1 MKLSLILET
10 IQDQLEKVSEV
21 EKIDVNELK
30 KLLKTYGGK
39 NWKWL
44 LNQVYN
50 NIVSI
55 DEEDLEDVQQIIQ
68 KFEKIKKNLDFKD
81 INQFKS
87 IGALQNAVDQ
97 FLEAQTLESQADI
110 EKYPNTQTIKTVGP
124 YSIIKTS
131 NPDALAEIG
140 AGTKWCTRKDYNP
153 CQADRYIN
161 KFGHIY
167 IMLKNY
173 KPILQWDSKFNEI
186 NDAQNIAANKSKI
199 VTDPRIYDIIDTNAV
214 FGVNYD
220 PQTLLNYLK
229 NVPSSKNT
237 KEFKEKVFDEMI
249 PETFESSHISTIFK
263 FISENDNKKIRD
275 KYEQY
280 LLNKVRESTNE
291 KEFTERYAVARGY
304 WLFLNK
310 SQPWLALDRLVNEA
324 ADKYPSSHIKYLE
337 KTASLVRDDFL
348 SNVYYW
354 ADYFILP
361 ELIEELLEIGYD
373 DSDIQN
379 VLDIPDN
386 EYAEML
392 ENIF

>member
-10 IQDQLEKVSEV
+10 AQSQLDKVSDV
-21 EKIDVNELK
+21 EGINVDDLK
-30 KLLKTYGGK
+30 NLLKTYGGK

-50 NIVSI
+50 NIVSL
-55 DEEDLEDVQQIIQ
+55 DKEDLAEVQTLIQ
-68 KFEKIKKNLDFKD
+68 TFEKIKKNLEFKD

-87 IGALQNAVDQ
+87 IGILQKTVDK
-97 FLEAQTLESQADI
+97 FMETQTVESQADI

-131 NPDALAEIG
+131 NPEAVAEIG
-140 AGTKWCTRKDYNP
+140 VGTKWCTRKGYNP
-153 CQADRYIN
+153 CQASRYIN
-161 KFGHIY
+161 KFDHIY
-167 IMLKNY
+167 IMLKDY
-173 KPILQWDSKFNEI
+173 KPILQWDPKFNEI
-186 NDAQNIAANKSKI
+186 KDAQNIAADKSKT
-199 VTDPRIYDIIDTNAV
+199 VTDPRIYDIIDIN
-214 FGVNYD
+214 ND
-220 PQTLLNYLK
+220 PQALLNYLK

-237 KEFKEKVFDEMI
+237 EEFKEKVFDEMI
-249 PETFESSHISTIFK
+249 PETFEFSHTSTIFK
-263 FISENDNKKIRD
+263 FISENGNKKIRD

-280 LLNKVRESTNE
+280 LLNKIKESTNE
-291 KEFTERYAVARGY
+291 EEFIERYAVARGY

-310 SQPWLALDRLVNEA
+310 SQPWFALDRLVNEA
-324 ADKYPSSHIKYLE
+324 ADKYPSSHIKYLT

-354 ADYFILP
+354 ADYFTLP
-361 ELIEELLEIGYD
+361 ELVEELLEIGYD
-373 DSDIQN
+373 DSDIKN